1 MDGKTRGVRAAHRR
15 APARTVKLPAVP
27 LAEVA
32 GFLDEYLDIEGAP
45 DYPGALNGLQV
56 AGPATVTRFAAAVD
70 ASESVLEALDG
81 WADLLI
87 VHHGLF
93 WGGLRPLTGPR
104 FRRVKALIEG
114 RTALYSAHLPL
125 DRHPEAGNAA
135 ILARKLRLADL
146 EPFGDYRGS
155 SVGWTGRVDVAGRML
170 GDFRARFS
178 RVVGRDVT
186 TLPGGPTRIGTAAV
200 VTGSG
205 CSSLEE
211 AADAG
216 VDVLVTGEAQHHHAV
231 DAAELGVTV
240 LLGGH
245 YETETFGV
253 ARLAEILTDRFG
265 IEGRFVDSPTG
276 L

>member
-1 MDGKTRGVRAAHRR
+1 M
-15 APARTVKLPAVP
+15 PAVP
-27 LAEVA
+27 LADVTR
-32 GFLDEYLDIEGAP
+32 FLDEYLDTEGTP

-56 AGPATVTRFAAAVD
+56 AGPGRVDRVATAVD
-70 ASESVLEALDG
+70 ARESVIEAVGG

-104 FRRVKALIEG
+104 FRRVKALVDSN
-114 RTALYSAHLPL
+114 TALYSSHLPL
-125 DRHPEAGNAA
+125 DRHPEAGNSAV
-135 ILARKLRLADL
+135 LARKLRLADL
-146 EPFGDYRGS
+146 EPFGDYGGR
-155 SVGWTGRVDVAGRML
+155 SVGWRGTVRSAERAL
-170 GDFRARFS
+170 GDFRAKLAAA
-178 RVVGRDVT
+178 VGREVA
-186 TLPGGPTRIGTAAV
+186 TLPGGPALLRSAAI
-200 VTGSG
+200 VTGAGAST
-205 CSSLEE
+205 LEE
-211 AADAG
+211 AAEAG
-216 VDVLVTGEAQHHHAV
+216 VDVLVTGEAQHHHAI

-253 ARLAEILTDRFG
+253 RRIAEILTDRFG

>member
-1 MDGKTRGVRAAHRR
+1 MATR
-15 APARTVKLPAVP
+15 PAVP
-27 LAEVA
+27 LAEITR
-32 GFLDEYLDIEGAP
+32 FLDDYLETGQTP

-56 AGPATVTRFAAAVD
+56 AGPESVKRFAVAVD
-70 ASESVLEALDG
+70 ASEAVIEG
-81 WADLLI
+81 VTWWADLLI

-104 FRRVKALIEG
+104 FRRIKALIEG
-114 RTALYSAHLPL
+114 RTALYSSHLPL
-125 DRHPEAGNAA
+125 DRHPEVGNAA
-135 ILARKLRLADL
+135 VLARRLRLADL
-146 EPFGDYRGS
+146 EPFGDYQGTH
-155 SVGWTGRVDVAGRML
+155 VGWRGKIRRARRAL
-170 GDFRARFS
+170 GDFRAELAE
-178 RVVGRDVT
+178 VLGREVR
-186 TLPGGPTRIGTAAV
+186 TLSGGPTVVRSAAI

-205 CSSLEE
+205 ASTLEE

-216 VDVLVTGEAQHHHAV
+216 VDVLVTGEAQHHHAI

-253 ARLAEILTDRFG
+253 ARIAEILTDRFG

>member
-1 MDGKTRGVRAAHRR
+1 MARR
-15 APARTVKLPAVP
+15 QLKRRTAVP
-27 LAEVA
+27 LADIA
-32 GFLDEYLDIEGAP
+32 RFLDEYLDPGASP
-45 DYPGALNGLQV
+45 DYPGALNGLQL
-56 AGPATVTRFAAAVD
+56 AGPEVVSSFAVAVD
-70 ASESVLEALDG
+70 ASESVIQSVTA

-104 FRRVKALIEG
+104 FRRIKGLVEG
-114 RTALYSAHLPL
+114 KTALYSSHLPL

-135 ILARKLRLADL
+135 ILARRLRLTDL
-146 EPFGDYRGS
+146 EPFGDYRGTH
-155 SVGWTGRVDVAGRML
+155 VGWKGNTDLARRML
-170 GDFRARFS
+170 GDLRARLS
-178 RVVGRDVT
+178 KVLGREVT
-186 TLPGGPTRIGTAAV
+186 TLPGGPTKVRSAAV
-200 VTGSG
+200 VTGGGASTI
-205 CSSLEE
+205 EE
-211 AADAG
+211 AAAAG
-216 VDVLVTGEAQHHHAV
+216 ADVLVTGEAQHHHAI

-253 ARLAEILTDRFG
+253 KKLGEILTDRFG

>member
-1 MDGKTRGVRAAHRR
+1 MAT
-15 APARTVKLPAVP
+15 LPAVP
-27 LAEVA
+27 LT
-32 GFLDEYLDIEGAP
+32 DIIRYLDDYLDTGGAQ

-56 AGPATVTRFAAAVD
+56 DGPEFVTRFAVAVD
-70 ASESVLEALDG
+70 ARESVIAAVTG

-104 FRRVKALIEG
+104 FRRLKALIEG
-114 RTALYSAHLPL
+114 RTALYSSHLPL

-135 ILARKLRLADL
+135 ILARQLRLSDL
-146 EPFGDYRGS
+146 EPFGDYRGTH
-155 SVGWTGRVDVAGRML
+155 VGWRGTVRTARRAL
-170 GDFRARFS
+170 GDFRARLS
-178 RVVGRDVT
+178 EVLGREVT
-186 TLPGGPTRIGTAAV
+186 TLPGGPAVLRSAAI
-200 VTGSG
+200 VTGAGAST
-205 CSSLEE
+205 LEE
-211 AADAG
+211 AAEAG
-216 VDVLVTGEAQHHHAV
+216 VDVLVTGEAQHHHAI

-253 ARLAEILTDRFG
+253 ARIAEILTDRFG

-276 L
+276 M

>member
-1 MDGKTRGVRAAHRR
+1 MTSN
-15 APARTVKLPAVP
+15 PAVP
-27 LAEVA
+27 LADITR
-32 GFLDEYLDIEGAP
+32 FLDEFLDIGGIP

-56 AGPATVTRFAAAVD
+56 DGRESVARFAAAVD
-70 ASESVLEALDG
+70 ASESVLKAVAG
-81 WADLLI
+81 RADLLI
-87 VHHGLF
+87 VHHGIF
-93 WGGLRPLTGPR
+93 WGGLRPLTGQR
-104 FRRVKALIEG
+104 YRRVKMLVEG

-135 ILARKLRLADL
+135 ILARKLHLADL

-155 SVGWTGRVDVAGRML
+155 SVGWMGGVDVAGRML

-178 RVVGRDVT
+178 RVVGREVT
-186 TLPGGPTRIGTAAV
+186 TLPGGPTRIGTVAV

-216 VDVLVTGEAQHHHAV
+216 VDVLVTGEAQHHQAI

-253 ARLAEILTDRFG
+253 ARIAEILTDRFG
-265 IEGRFVDSPTG
+265 IEGRFVDSPVG

>member
-1 MDGKTRGVRAAHRR
+1 MATPRA
-15 APARTVKLPAVP
+15 VC
-27 LAEVA
+27 LADIT
-32 GFLDEYLDIEGAP
+32 GFLDEYLNTEGTP

-56 AGPATVTRFAAAVD
+56 AGPEAVSRCAAAVD
-70 ASESVLEALDG
+70 ASESVIEAVAE

-104 FRRVKALIEG
+104 FRRVKALIDG
-114 RTALYSAHLPL
+114 RTALYSSHLPL
-125 DRHPEAGNAA
+125 DNHPEAGNAA
-135 ILARKLRLADL
+135 ILARELRLSDL
-146 EPFGDYRGS
+146 EPFGDYHGTN
-155 SVGWTGRVDVAGRML
+155 VGWRGKTDLARRRL
-170 GDFRARFS
+170 GDLRGRLS
-178 RVVGRDVT
+178 QVLGRDVT
-186 TLPGGPTRIGTAAV
+186 TLPGGPATAGSVAV
-200 VTGSG
+200 VTGAGAST
-205 CSSLEE
+205 LEE
-211 AADAG
+211 AAAAG
-216 VDVLVTGEAQHHHAV
+216 ADVLVTGEAQHHHAI

-253 ARLAEILTDRFG
+253 RKIAEILTERFG